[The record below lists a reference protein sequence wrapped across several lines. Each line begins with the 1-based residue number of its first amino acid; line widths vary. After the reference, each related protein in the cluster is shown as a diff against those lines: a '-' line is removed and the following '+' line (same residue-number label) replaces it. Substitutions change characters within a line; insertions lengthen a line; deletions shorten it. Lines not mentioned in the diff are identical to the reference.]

1 MAATKKGSKPD
12 IFAGLQKTG
21 VKNLAPEVK
30 AEDVKKAPGKE
41 PEVKNDPEEEKVTVA
56 EQSERITAPAPEV
69 ATPVMNAPVMND
81 SEEEIKV
88 AEQIPEELPRP
99 VATPIRPIPESR
111 AAQIVPPIQ
120 PQPAPKKRG
129 RKAATPTGD
138 TEEICRQTYYYTY
151 EEMAAIKTVGFLE
164 DRTHSEIVRELI
176 DFALEQKYPG
186 LLGRADVLK
195 KAENLRE
202 KIKNRQS
209 IDEV

>member
-30 AEDVKKAPGKE
+30 AEDVKKAPEKE
-41 PEVKNDPEEEKVTVA
+41 PEVKKDPEEEKVTVA
-56 EQSERITAPAPEV
+56 EEVERKTPQAPEASV
-69 ATPVMNAPVMND
+69 PVMNAP
-81 SEEEIKV
+81 EEEIKV

-99 VATPIRPIPESR
+99 VATPIRPIPPESR

-209 IDEV
+209 IDEA

>member
-12 IFAGLQKTG
+12 LFSGLQKAKVAEKKEPAVQEKPKAEE
-21 VKNLAPEVK
+21 VKPEVK
-30 AEDVKKAPGKE
+30 AEEKPEIKE
-41 PEVKNDPEEEKVTVA
+41 ENFRTKEVQVEKPVQPEVKTVQKVEE
-56 EQSERITAPAPEV
+56 APKPVEIPSVPEV
-69 ATPVMNAPVMND
+69 NEPILAPVQVET
-81 SEEEIKV
+81 SVQKGE
-88 AEQIPEELPRP
+88 
-99 VATPIRPIPESR
+99 TPIVQPISP
-111 AAQIVPPIQ
+111 AT
-120 PQPAPKKRG
+120 APKKRG

-176 DFALEQKYPG
+176 DYALEQKYPG

-209 IDEV
+209 IDD

>member
-30 AEDVKKAPGKE
+30 AEDVKKAPEKE
-41 PEVKNDPEEEKVTVA
+41 PEVKNDPEEVKVTVA
-56 EQSERITAPAPEV
+56 EQVERKTPPAPEASV
-69 ATPVMNAPVMND
+69 PVMNAP
-81 SEEEIKV
+81 EEEIKV

-209 IDEV
+209 IDEA

>member
-12 IFAGLQKTG
+12 LFSGLQKAKA
-21 VKNLAPEVK
+21 VEKKEPAVQAKPVVEEPAPV
-30 AEDVKKAPGKE
+30 AKAPVKE
-41 PEVKNDPEEEKVTVA
+41 ETKEENFRTKEVQAEKPAQPEAKSEQKVEEQPKAAEILEVPEINV
-56 EQSERITAPAPEV
+56 PAPEP
-69 ATPVMNAPVMND
+69 A
-81 SEEEIKV
+81 K
-88 AEQIPEELPRP
+88 AETSVQKGE
-99 VATPIRPIPESR
+99 TPIVQPISP
-111 AAQIVPPIQ
+111 AA
-120 PQPAPKKRG
+120 APKKRG

-176 DFALEQKYPG
+176 DYALEQKYPG

-209 IDEV
+209 IDD

>member
-12 IFAGLQKTG
+12 LFSGLQK
-21 VKNLAPEVK
+21 AK
-30 AEDVKKAPGKE
+30 AVEKKE
-41 PEVKNDPEEEKVTVA
+41 PAVQAKPVTEEAAPIAKATTKDPAEENFRTKEVQEEKPSQQEIKSVQKVEEETKVVEMPA
-56 EQSERITAPAPEV
+56 VPEINVPAVEPAKAITSV
-69 ATPVMNAPVMND
+69 QKGD
-81 SEEEIKV
+81 
-88 AEQIPEELPRP
+88 
-99 VATPIRPIPESR
+99 TPIVQPISP
-111 AAQIVPPIQ
+111 VV
-120 PQPAPKKRG
+120 APKKRG

-164 DRTHSEIVRELI
+164 DRTHSEIIRELI
-176 DFALEQKYPG
+176 DYALEQKYPG

-209 IDEV
+209 IDD

>member
-30 AEDVKKAPGKE
+30 AEDVKKAPEKE

-56 EQSERITAPAPEV
+56 EEVERKTPQAPEASV
-69 ATPVMNAPVMND
+69 PVMNAP
-81 SEEEIKV
+81 EEEIKV

-99 VATPIRPIPESR
+99 VATPIRPIPPESR

-209 IDEV
+209 IDEA

>member
-30 AEDVKKAPGKE
+30 AEDVKKAPEKE
-41 PEVKNDPEEEKVTVA
+41 PEVKNNPEEEKVTVA
-56 EQSERITAPAPEV
+56 EEVERKTPQAPEASV
-69 ATPVMNAPVMND
+69 PVMNAP
-81 SEEEIKV
+81 EEEIKV

-99 VATPIRPIPESR
+99 VATPIRPIPPESR

-209 IDEV
+209 IDEA

>member
-30 AEDVKKAPGKE
+30 AEDVKKAPEKE
-41 PEVKNDPEEEKVTVA
+41 PEVKNDPEEEKATVA
-56 EQSERITAPAPEV
+56 EEVERKTPQAPEASV
-69 ATPVMNAPVMND
+69 PVMNAP
-81 SEEEIKV
+81 EEEIKV

-99 VATPIRPIPESR
+99 VATPIRPIPPESR

-209 IDEV
+209 IDEA

>member
-1 MAATKKGSKPD
+1 M
-12 IFAGLQKTG
+12 
-21 VKNLAPEVK
+21 
-30 AEDVKKAPGKE
+30 
-41 PEVKNDPEEEKVTVA
+41 TVA
-56 EQSERITAPAPEV
+56 EEVERKTPQAPEESV
-69 ATPVMNAPVMND
+69 PVMNAP
-81 SEEEIKV
+81 EEEIKV
-88 AEQIPEELPRP
+88 PEQVPEELPRP
-99 VATPIRPIPESR
+99 VATPIRPIPPESR

-209 IDEV
+209 IDEA